1 MLIGIDGRP
10 FYGAAAGSGRYVGE
24 LCRQLDSLLPQARF
38 KVYGNRAMQ
47 LPISS
52 PRWEARGDDSA
63 LWARCP
69 ASAWY
74 FARAGR
80 LARQDGVNL
89 FWGGANFLPVG
100 LPLHIPAVL
109 TVHDVVHH
117 LYPQTMSCRHRMA
130 YRIFFQAGLHRAS
143 QIVANS
149 QGTADRLRQHF
160 GVQVDAIVK
169 PQVGGNFHPPMPG
182 EVQAVRDKYDLPPRY
197 LLSVSTL
204 EPRKNLGTLVRA
216 LVALAQSGQAQG
228 LALVLVG
235 QRGWKNTPLL
245 AQLAA
250 ARQSGVTISEVGYVP
265 DADLPGL
272 YAAAV
277 AVVMPSLYEGFGMPI
292 LEALHCGATVLA
304 SDTPETREA
313 GGQAAIYAPPTVQAL
328 QTAIGQL
335 WSQAPATTAA
345 LAPANI
351 PVANWQTEGAKL
363 AAAFRQLL

>member
-10 FYGAAAGSGRYVGE
+10 FYGAAAGTGRYVGE

-47 LPISS
+47 LPVSS
-52 PRWEARGDDSA
+52 PRWEARGDPSA
-63 LWARCP
+63 IWARTP
-69 ASAWY
+69 ANAWY

-100 LPLHIPAVL
+100 LPRHIPAVL

-117 LYPQTMSCRHRMA
+117 LYPQTMSCKHRMA
-130 YRIFFQAGLHRAS
+130 YRIFFKAGLRRAR

-149 QGTADRLRQHF
+149 QGTADRLWQHF
-160 GVQVDAIVK
+160 GVQVQAIVK
-169 PQVGGNFHPPMPG
+169 PQVGANFLPPMPDQ
-182 EVQAVRDKYDLPPRY
+182 VQSVRSKYDLPPRY

-216 LVALAQSGQAQG
+216 LVALAHTGQARG

-235 QRGWKNTPLL
+235 QRGWKNNPLL
-245 AQLAA
+245 AKLAA
-250 ARQSGVTISEVGYVP
+250 ARQSGVVITELGYVP
-265 DADLPGL
+265 DADLPAL
-272 YAAAV
+272 YAAAT

-313 GGQAAIYAPPTVQAL
+313 GGQAAIYVPPTEQAL
-328 QTAIGQL
+328 QTAIGQI
-335 WSQAPATTAA
+335 WSQSPATAVRQAQAKIPAA
-345 LAPANI
+345 DWHAEA
-351 PVANWQTEGAKL
+351 AKL
-363 AAAFRQLL
+363 ATLFRQLL

>member
-10 FYGAAAGSGRYVGE
+10 FYGAAAGTGRYVGE
-24 LCRQLDSLLPQARF
+24 LCRVLDGLLPEARF

-52 PRWEARGDDSA
+52 PRWEARGDTCA
-63 LWARCP
+63 FWARMP

-89 FWGGANFLPVG
+89 FWGSANFLPMG
-100 LPLHIPAVL
+100 LAPRIPAVL
-109 TVHDVVHH
+109 TVYDMVHQ

-130 YRIFFQAGLHRAS
+130 YKFFFRAGLRRANK
-143 QIVANS
+143 IVAIS
-149 QGTADRLRQHF
+149 QGTADRLQQHF
-160 GVQVDAIVK
+160 AVQVHAIVK

-182 EVQAVRDKYDLPPRY
+182 EVQAVRSKYDLPPRY

-235 QRGWKNTPLL
+235 QRGWKNHPLL
-245 AQLAA
+245 AQLTA
-250 ARQSGVTISEVGYVP
+250 ARQIGVTITELGYVP
-265 DADLPGL
+265 DADLPAL
-272 YAAAV
+272 YATAV

-313 GGQAAIYAPPTVQAL
+313 GGQAAIYVAPTAQAL

-335 WSQAPATTAA
+335 WCQRPAPTA
-345 LAPANI
+345 APANI
-351 PVANWQTEGAKL
+351 PAADWQAEGTKL
-363 AAAFRQLL
+363 ATVFRQLL

>member
-10 FYGAAAGSGRYVGE
+10 FYGAAAGTGRYVGE
-24 LCRQLDSLLPQARF
+24 LCRQLDSLLPEARF

-47 LPISS
+47 LPVSS
-52 PRWEARGDDSA
+52 PRWEARGDPA
-63 LWARCP
+63 AFWAHMP
-69 ASAWY
+69 PSAWY

-100 LPLHIPAVL
+100 LPRHIPAIL

-117 LYPQTMSCRHRMA
+117 LYPQTMSFKHRMV
-130 YRIFFQAGLHRAS
+130 YRIFFQTGLRRAK
-143 QIVANS
+143 QIIANS
-149 QGTADRLRQHF
+149 QGTADRLLQHF
-160 GVQVDAIVK
+160 GVQVHAIVK
-169 PQVGGNFHPPMPG
+169 PQVGANFHPPMPG
-182 EVQAVRDKYDLPPRY
+182 EMQAVRSKYDLPPRY

-250 ARQSGVTISEVGYVP
+250 ARQSGVIITELGYVP
-265 DADLPGL
+265 DADLPAL

-292 LEALHCGATVLA
+292 LEALHCGAAVLA

-313 GGQAAIYAPPTVQAL
+313 GGQAGNYVPPTAQAL
-328 QTAIGQL
+328 QTAIGQM
-335 WSQAPATTAA
+335 WSQRPATTAA
-345 LAPANI
+345 QAPANI
-351 PVANWQTEGAKL
+351 PAADWQAEAAKL
-363 AAAFRQLL
+363 AALFRQYS